1 MKKSEDKNYER
12 TEKRMETEKQRERES
27 PSERLRDRVMLPQV
41 GTAQW
46 ASWPGHLKQSKN
58 RRIKSFA

>member
-27 PSERLRDRVMLPQV
+27 PSERLRD
-41 GTAQW
+41 
-46 ASWPGHLKQSKN
+46 H
-58 RRIKSFA
+58 F